1 MNHDPER
8 TAPSLPSEQTQTGTL
23 DAFLFKDNLWELIQA
38 LLEEGEFTIPS
49 GMDERQFVD
58 QVFEYMRGN
67 VREWVRS
74 AAHYFLDNSEY
85 FLSSKDA
92 LAIFDA
98 EMKSRGIEVTDNVR
112 QAFLEYLYRDFANF
126 CSQSIGA
133 VVESVTAKK
142 H

>member
-8 TAPSLPSEQTQTGTL
+8 NARSLPSEQTQAGTL

-38 LLEEGEFTIPS
+38 LLEEGEFSIPS
-49 GMDERQFVD
+49 GLDERQFVD
-58 QVFEYMRGN
+58 QVF
-67 VREWVRS
+67 VRDWVRS

-92 LAIFDA
+92 LAIFDS
-98 EMKSRGIEVTDNVR
+98 EMQTRGVEVTDNVR

-133 VVESVTAKK
+133 VVENVTAKK